1 VRFEEELA
9 HLLPADV
16 PNRQR
21 LIDLG
26 AQHLRLI
33 TAANQY
39 MNLTRITDAR
49 DAAIKHV
56 YDSIAPWKYFA
67 NSELVLDAGTGAGFP
82 GIPLAIILPHVRFIL
97 SESVR
102 KKAIFVESVIEQL
115 KLENAQVA
123 AQRAEEIAL
132 SQPAMTITAR
142 AVAPIPRLIELFAKA
157 LDRGA
162 HLLLYKGPDVE
173 KELALMSRRHIR
185 AEILWRYELPDSLGL
200 RTFVQVQQS
209 QRRGARSSS

>member
-1 VRFEEELA
+1 MRFEEELA
-9 HLLPADV
+9 HILPADL

-56 YDSIAPWKYFA
+56 YDSIAPWKYFD
-67 NSELVLDAGTGAGFP
+67 SSTVVLDVGSGAGFP
-82 GIPLAIILPHVRFIL
+82 GVPLAIILPHVRFIL

-102 KKAIFVESVIEQL
+102 KKAAFLQSAVEQL
-115 KLENAQVA
+115 KLENVEVA
-123 AQRAEEIAL
+123 PQRAEEIAL
-132 SQPAMTITAR
+132 KQPAITITAR
-142 AVAPIPRLIELFAKA
+142 AVAPLPKLIGLFAKA
-157 LDRGA
+157 LGRGA
-162 HLLLYKGPDVE
+162 RMLLYKGPEVE
-173 KELALMSRRHIR
+173 QELAQAARRHIR

-200 RTFVQVQQS
+200 RTIVQVQQS
-209 QRRGARSSS
+209 

>member
-9 HLLPADV
+9 HILPADL

-67 NSELVLDAGTGAGFP
+67 SSDVVLDTGSGAGFP
-82 GIPLAIILPHVRFIL
+82 GVPLAIILPHVRFIL

-102 KKAIFVESVIEQL
+102 KKAAFLQSAVEQL
-115 KLENAQVA
+115 KLENVEVA
-123 AQRAEEIAL
+123 PQRAEEIAL
-132 SQPAMTITAR
+132 KQPAITITAR
-142 AVAPIPRLIELFAKA
+142 AVAPLPKLIGLFAKA
-157 LDRGA
+157 LGRGA
-162 HLLLYKGPDVE
+162 RMLLYKGPEVE
-173 KELALMSRRHIR
+173 QELAQVARRHIR

-200 RTFVQVQQS
+200 RTIVQIQQS
-209 QRRGARSSS
+209 

>member
-1 VRFEEELA
+1 MRFEEELA
-9 HLLPADV
+9 HILPADL

-33 TAANQY
+33 AATNQY

-56 YDSIAPWKYFA
+56 YDSIAPWKYFD
-67 NSELVLDAGTGAGFP
+67 SSTVVLDVGSGAGFP
-82 GIPLAIILPHVRFIL
+82 GVPLAIILPHVRFIL

-102 KKAIFVESVIEQL
+102 KKAAFLQSAVEQL
-115 KLENAQVA
+115 KLENVEVA
-123 AQRAEEIAL
+123 PQRAEEIAL
-132 SQPAMTITAR
+132 KQPAITITAR
-142 AVAPIPRLIELFAKA
+142 AVAPLPKLIGLFAKA
-157 LDRGA
+157 LGRGA
-162 HLLLYKGPDVE
+162 RMLLYKGPEVE
-173 KELALMSRRHIR
+173 QELAQAARRHIR

-200 RTFVQVQQS
+200 RTIVQVQQS
-209 QRRGARSSS
+209 

>member
-9 HLLPADV
+9 HILPADL

-21 LIDLG
+21 LIDFG

-67 NSELVLDAGTGAGFP
+67 SSDVVLDTGSGAGFP
-82 GIPLAIILPHVRFIL
+82 GVPLAIILPHVRFIL

-102 KKAIFVESVIEQL
+102 KKAAFLQSAVEQL
-115 KLENAQVA
+115 KLENVEVA
-123 AQRAEEIAL
+123 PQRAEEIAL
-132 SQPAMTITAR
+132 KQPAITITAR
-142 AVAPIPRLIELFAKA
+142 AVAPLPKLIGLFAKA
-157 LDRGA
+157 LGRGA
-162 HLLLYKGPDVE
+162 RMLLYKGPEVE
-173 KELALMSRRHIR
+173 QELAQVARRHIR

-200 RTFVQVQQS
+200 RTIVQIQQS
-209 QRRGARSSS
+209 

>member
-1 VRFEEELA
+1 
-9 HLLPADV
+9 
-16 PNRQR
+16 
-21 LIDLG
+21 LIK
-26 AQHLRLI
+26 
-33 TAANQY
+33 AANQY

-67 NSELVLDAGTGAGFP
+67 NSEVVLDAGTGAGFP

-162 HLLLYKGPDVE
+162 QLLLYKGPDVE
-173 KELALMSRRHIR
+173 KELALTSRRHIR

-200 RTFVQVQQS
+200 RTLVQVQQS

>member
-1 VRFEEELA
+1 MRFEEELA
-9 HLLPADV
+9 HILPADL

-56 YDSIAPWKYFA
+56 YDSIAPWKYFDSS
-67 NSELVLDAGTGAGFP
+67 NVVLDVGSGAGFP
-82 GIPLAIILPHVRFIL
+82 GVPLAIILPHVRFIL

-102 KKAIFVESVIEQL
+102 KKAAFLQSAVEQL
-115 KLENAQVA
+115 KLENVEVA
-123 AQRAEEIAL
+123 PQRAEEIAL
-132 SQPAMTITAR
+132 KQPAITITAR
-142 AVAPIPRLIELFAKA
+142 AVAPLPKLIGLFAKA
-157 LDRGA
+157 LGRGA
-162 HLLLYKGPDVE
+162 RMLLYKGPEVE
-173 KELALMSRRHIR
+173 QELAQAARRHIR

-200 RTFVQVQQS
+200 RTIVQVQQS
-209 QRRGARSSS
+209 

>member
-9 HLLPADV
+9 HILPADL

-33 TAANQY
+33 AATNQY

-56 YDSIAPWKYFA
+56 YDSIAPWKYFD
-67 NSELVLDAGTGAGFP
+67 SSTVVLDVGSGAGFP
-82 GIPLAIILPHVRFIL
+82 GVPLAIILPHVRFIL

-102 KKAIFVESVIEQL
+102 KKAAFLQSAVEQL
-115 KLENAQVA
+115 KLENVEVA
-123 AQRAEEIAL
+123 PQRAEEIAL
-132 SQPAMTITAR
+132 KQPAITITAR
-142 AVAPIPRLIELFAKA
+142 AVAPLPKLIGLFAKA
-157 LDRGA
+157 LGRGA
-162 HLLLYKGPDVE
+162 RMLLYKGPEVE
-173 KELALMSRRHIR
+173 QELAQAARRHIR

-200 RTFVQVQQS
+200 RTIVQVQQS
-209 QRRGARSSS
+209 

>member
-9 HLLPADV
+9 HILPADL

-67 NSELVLDAGTGAGFP
+67 SSDVVLDTGSGAGFP
-82 GIPLAIILPHVRFIL
+82 GVPLAIILPHVRFIL

-102 KKAIFVESVIEQL
+102 KKAAFLQSAVEQL
-115 KLENAQVA
+115 KLENVEVA
-123 AQRAEEIAL
+123 PQRAEEIAL
-132 SQPAMTITAR
+132 KQPAITITAR
-142 AVAPIPRLIELFAKA
+142 AVAPLPKLIGLFAKA
-157 LDRGA
+157 LGRGA
-162 HLLLYKGPDVE
+162 RMLLYKGPEVE
-173 KELALMSRRHIR
+173 QELAQAARRHIR

-200 RTFVQVQQS
+200 RTIVQVQQS
-209 QRRGARSSS
+209 

>member
-1 VRFEEELA
+1 MRFEEELA
-9 HLLPADV
+9 HILPADL

-67 NSELVLDAGTGAGFP
+67 SSDVVLDTGSGAGFP
-82 GIPLAIILPHVRFIL
+82 GVPLAIILPHVRFIL

-102 KKAIFVESVIEQL
+102 KKAAFLQSAVEQL
-115 KLENAQVA
+115 KLENVEVA
-123 AQRAEEIAL
+123 PQRAEEIAL
-132 SQPAMTITAR
+132 KQPAITITAR
-142 AVAPIPRLIELFAKA
+142 AVAPLPKLIGLFAKA
-157 LDRGA
+157 LGRGA
-162 HLLLYKGPDVE
+162 RMLLYKGPEVE
-173 KELALMSRRHIR
+173 QELAQAARRHIR

-200 RTFVQVQQS
+200 RTIVQVQQS
-209 QRRGARSSS
+209 